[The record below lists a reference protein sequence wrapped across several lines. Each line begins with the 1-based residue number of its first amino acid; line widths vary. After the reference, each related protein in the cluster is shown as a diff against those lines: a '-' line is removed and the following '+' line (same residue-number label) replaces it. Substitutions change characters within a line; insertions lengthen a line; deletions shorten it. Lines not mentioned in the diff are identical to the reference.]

1 MLILVFA
8 IAVIIM
14 SHASKNIGK
23 LMKSAFETVLR
34 GSPQAKGFDRV
45 LAKVWKGLLVNF
57 QQQQRKNLIHSYIVS
72 QCQFI
77 EGDVGRLV
85 ASLKVEE
92 EHTNKGKDYRGPF
105 HTIPLLL
112 FLNLV
117 FFFRNEGGT
126 LHGGLSATLV
136 DTISTLALTLPDG
149 QNFSYGVSV
158 NMDLS
163 YMKAA
168 KLGEEVL
175 IEAKVLKRGR
185 TLAFLEVEL
194 RNKATNEL
202 LVKGSHTKFIQL

>member
-1 MLILVFA
+1 MVFFFFSKVFA

-45 LAKVWKGLLVNF
+45 LAK
-57 QQQQRKNLIHSYIVS
+57 
-72 QCQFI
+72 CQFI

-92 EHTNKGKDYRGPF
+92 EHTNK
-105 HTIPLLL
+105 
-112 FLNLV
+112 
-117 FFFRNEGGT
+117 GGT

-175 IEAKVLKRGR
+175 IEAKIDSF
-185 TLAFLEVEL
+185 A
-194 RNKATNEL
+194 L
-202 LVKGSHTKFIQL
+202 LGGV

>member
-1 MLILVFA
+1 
-8 IAVIIM
+8 
-14 SHASKNIGK
+14 
-23 LMKSAFETVLR
+23 
-34 GSPQAKGFDRV
+34 
-45 LAKVWKGLLVNF
+45 
-57 QQQQRKNLIHSYIVS
+57 
-72 QCQFI
+72 
-77 EGDVGRLV
+77 
-85 ASLKVEE
+85 
-92 EHTNKGKDYRGPF
+92 
-105 HTIPLLL
+105 
-112 FLNLV
+112 
-117 FFFRNEGGT
+117 

>member
-1 MLILVFA
+1 M
-8 IAVIIM
+8 
-14 SHASKNIGK
+14 
-23 LMKSAFETVLR
+23 
-34 GSPQAKGFDRV
+34 
-45 LAKVWKGLLVNF
+45 
-57 QQQQRKNLIHSYIVS
+57 
-72 QCQFI
+72 
-77 EGDVGRLV
+77 

-92 EHTNKGKDYRGPF
+92 EHTNKGNKAAF
-105 HTIPLLL
+105 FSL
-112 FLNLV
+112 FYFSLKMVL
-117 FFFRNEGGT
+117 FFSCNEGGT

-194 RNKATNEL
+194 RNKVTNEL